1 MVPVDARSAGCQDHP
16 RYRAS
21 SKTAGTC
28 RGGGMDSVCVCVCAC
43 VHVCACVCV
52 CVCWRRGW
60 EKGRMVTGFPSEFP
74 EYRMGAGVATP
85 APSESRPDAGQGSEC
100 VRVEGGR

>member
-1 MVPVDARSAGCQDHP
+1 MQGLQAAKIIQDIV
-16 RYRAS
+16 RVAKLLVRVGVAEW
-21 SKTAGTC
+21 T
-28 RGGGMDSVCVCVCAC
+28 VCVCVCAC